1 MSKLRKSRNS
11 KNTESRLSA
20 LSSAAEGTDNLMPY
34 ILDAVTTYATT
45 GEISNTL
52 RDVFGEYRSKRGI
65 LMRIDHVAIAVED
78 LESAVKQY
86 VDAFGITDIEYE
98 TVESEKVKVAILK
111 MENASIEL
119 MASTGDGPIKKF
131 LDTRGSGLHHV
142 ALETPDIDGQVSKME
157 SCGVKI
163 LGGVRPGSRGTRIT
177 FVHPK
182 SLSGVLAELC
192 EHSK

>member
-1 MSKLRKSRNS
+1 
-11 KNTESRLSA
+11 
-20 LSSAAEGTDNLMPY
+20 
-34 ILDAVTTYATT
+34 
-45 GEISNTL
+45 
-52 RDVFGEYRSKRGI
+52 
-65 LMRIDHVAIAVED
+65 MRIDHVAIAVED

-142 ALETPDIDGQVSKME
+142 ALETSDIDGQVSKME

-182 SLSGVLAELC
+182 SLSVYLQSSASIQNNQNILFC
-192 EHSK
+192 

>member
-1 MSKLRKSRNS
+1 
-11 KNTESRLSA
+11 
-20 LSSAAEGTDNLMPY
+20 
-34 ILDAVTTYATT
+34 
-45 GEISNTL
+45 
-52 RDVFGEYRSKRGI
+52 
-65 LMRIDHVAIAVED
+65 MRIDHVAIAVED

-142 ALETPDIDGQVSKME
+142 ALETILMDRYQRWNHEILTVMVQEKKY
-157 SCGVKI
+157 SCI
-163 LGGVRPGSRGTRIT
+163 
-177 FVHPK
+177 
-182 SLSGVLAELC
+182 
-192 EHSK
+192 

>member
-1 MSKLRKSRNS
+1 
-11 KNTESRLSA
+11 
-20 LSSAAEGTDNLMPY
+20 
-34 ILDAVTTYATT
+34 
-45 GEISNTL
+45 
-52 RDVFGEYRSKRGI
+52 
-65 LMRIDHVAIAVED
+65 MRIDHVAIAVED

-157 SCGVKI
+157 SCGV
-163 LGGVRPGSRGTRIT
+163 GGVRPGSRRFLAVCGYWLSRNAHYDSCIQS
-177 FVHPK
+177 H
-182 SLSGVLAELC
+182 SLVYLQSSASIQNNQNILFC
-192 EHSK
+192 

>member
-1 MSKLRKSRNS
+1 
-11 KNTESRLSA
+11 
-20 LSSAAEGTDNLMPY
+20 
-34 ILDAVTTYATT
+34 
-45 GEISNTL
+45 
-52 RDVFGEYRSKRGI
+52 
-65 LMRIDHVAIAVED
+65 MRIDHVAIAVED

-163 LGGVRPGSRGTRIT
+163 RALGSGVRI
-177 FVHPK
+177 FH
-182 SLSGVLAELC
+182 L
-192 EHSK
+192 

>member
-1 MSKLRKSRNS
+1 
-11 KNTESRLSA
+11 
-20 LSSAAEGTDNLMPY
+20 
-34 ILDAVTTYATT
+34 
-45 GEISNTL
+45 
-52 RDVFGEYRSKRGI
+52 
-65 LMRIDHVAIAVED
+65 MRIDHVAIAVED

-86 VDAFGITDIEYE
+86 VDALGITDIEYE

-163 LGGVRPGSRGTRIT
+163 LGGVRSGSRGTRIT
-177 FVHPK
+177 IRSSKVPLWCTCRALRAFKIIYIFYSASCSVSLAVIIPIMFEFFETRMHFVIRIRAT
-182 SLSGVLAELC
+182 SALVGVL
-192 EHSK
+192 

>member
-1 MSKLRKSRNS
+1 
-11 KNTESRLSA
+11 
-20 LSSAAEGTDNLMPY
+20 
-34 ILDAVTTYATT
+34 
-45 GEISNTL
+45 
-52 RDVFGEYRSKRGI
+52 
-65 LMRIDHVAIAVED
+65 MRIDHVAIAVED

-86 VDAFGITDIEYE
+86 VDALGITDIEYE

-182 SLSGVLAELC
+182 SLSGVLTELC

>member
-1 MSKLRKSRNS
+1 
-11 KNTESRLSA
+11 
-20 LSSAAEGTDNLMPY
+20 
-34 ILDAVTTYATT
+34 
-45 GEISNTL
+45 
-52 RDVFGEYRSKRGI
+52 
-65 LMRIDHVAIAVED
+65 MRIDHVAIAVED

-163 LGGVRPGSRGTRIT
+163 LGGVRLVLEERALHSCIQS
-177 FVHPK
+177 H
-182 SLSGVLAELC
+182 SLVYLQSSASIQNNQNILFC
-192 EHSK
+192 

>member
-1 MSKLRKSRNS
+1 
-11 KNTESRLSA
+11 
-20 LSSAAEGTDNLMPY
+20 
-34 ILDAVTTYATT
+34 
-45 GEISNTL
+45 
-52 RDVFGEYRSKRGI
+52 
-65 LMRIDHVAIAVED
+65 MRIDHVAIAVED

-192 EHSK
+192 EHFPSGYFDFFRFNCLIFDIRYSKRIHILFYCRFKILYCNGYMVDAH

>member
-1 MSKLRKSRNS
+1 
-11 KNTESRLSA
+11 
-20 LSSAAEGTDNLMPY
+20 
-34 ILDAVTTYATT
+34 
-45 GEISNTL
+45 
-52 RDVFGEYRSKRGI
+52 
-65 LMRIDHVAIAVED
+65 MRIDHVAIAVED

-182 SLSGVLAELC
+182 SLSGVLAELTLWC
-192 EHSK
+192 TCRFKILYCNGYMVDAH